1 MKRILILSLVLI
13 TFYSC
18 ENLED
23 NTPALQ
29 STVDQ
34 EFFKA
39 IDARAT
45 ENEDGSFLIQAIT
58 NVESLNLRIPSGD
71 PRVYVLGGT
80 SPSYATF
87 ENALRIPSGDPRVY
101 VLGGTSPSYATF
113 ENALGDTYTTDP
125 DGGGSVV
132 ITNWDTTGKTLSGTF
147 TFNAVLADRDT
158 LFVEQGVFFQVPYGG
173 LESIDD
179 ETPPNAGTFVARI
192 DGVTFNPFTITA
204 VGGPNAITIKGASTS
219 KTVTL
224 QLPEDIGVG
233 GFTLPLDGFVATYM
247 NNEINEEATEGNVTI
262 FEHDIEQRRIK
273 GTFSFRTPSS
283 TVSLGQFNVRYQ

>member
-58 NVESLNLRIPSGD
+58 NVESLN
-71 PRVYVLGGT
+71 
-80 SPSYATF
+80 
-87 ENALRIPSGDPRVY
+87 LRIPSGDPRVY

-219 KTVTL
+219 NTVTL